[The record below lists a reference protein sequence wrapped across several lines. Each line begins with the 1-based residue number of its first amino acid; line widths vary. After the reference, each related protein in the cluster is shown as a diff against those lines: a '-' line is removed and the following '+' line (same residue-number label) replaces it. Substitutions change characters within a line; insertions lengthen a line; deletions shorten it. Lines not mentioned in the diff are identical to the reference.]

1 MHGQFTTIQA
11 VSIGAL
17 GTIVVL
23 LGALG
28 ATDVLRQPRWA
39 WKKAERSRPLFL
51 AVTVGLPLIGLAL
64 YIFLARPRVA
74 PISRAGLGSVL
85 PLDGVGSPARTS
97 VTASTR
103 HVVTAG
109 EHSHSVAYTAFGA
122 VSPPAVYTAFGAVSP
137 PVAYTAFG
145 AMSPPVMPSRPA
157 ADLSELPSP
166 FPFPGAGDTGTGWAR
181 RGGPGGDPE
190 GHPGRDAATEPAAVP
205 SGAAMRTPSGPARPS
220 RPQPKVV
227 MQQLH
232 ASPPVTAPH
241 SGERKPSA
249 PPGWK
254 ADPAGRHQFRYWDG
268 FRWTDSVADSGSRST
283 DPVRL

>member
-1 MHGQFTTIQA
+1 MTGQFTTIQGIS
-11 VSIGAL
+11 VGAL

-23 LGALG
+23 LAALG
-28 ATDVLRQPRWA
+28 ATDILRQPRWA
-39 WKKAERSRPLFL
+39 WKKAGRSRLLFL
-51 AVTVGLPLIGLAL
+51 AVAVGIPLVGLGL
-64 YIFLARPRVA
+64 YVFLARPRVT
-74 PISRAGLGSVL
+74 PISQAGLGSVL
-85 PLDGVGSPARTS
+85 PLDGVGSPTRTS
-97 VTASTR
+97 ATASTR

-109 EHSHSVAYTAFGA
+109 EHGHSVAYTAFGA

-157 ADLSELPSP
+157 VDLSQLPSP
-166 FPFPGAGDTGTGWAR
+166 FPFPGAGGTGAERAAR
-181 RGGPGGDPE
+181 ERGDVRTPA
-190 GHPGRDAATEPAAVP
+190 GHATPVSAGMSSSPAV
-205 SGAAMRTPSGPARPS
+205 RTPSGPSRPSRPS

-227 MQQLH
+227 MQELH
-232 ASPPVTAPH
+232 ASPPVTAPRR
-241 SGERKPSA
+241 GERKPTA

-254 ADPAGRHQFRYWDG
+254 VDPAGRHQFRYWDG

>member
-11 VSIGAL
+11 VSVGAL

-39 WKKAERSRPLFL
+39 WKKAERSRLLFL
-51 AVTVGLPLIGLAL
+51 VVTVGLPLVGLAL
-64 YIFLARPRVA
+64 YIFLARPKVA
-74 PISRAGLGSVL
+74 PISHAGLGSVL
-85 PLDGVGSPARTS
+85 PLDGVGSPTRTS
-97 VTASTR
+97 ATASTR

-109 EHSHSVAYTAFGA
+109 EHSHSVA
-122 VSPPAVYTAFGAVSP
+122 YTAFGAVSP

-157 ADLSELPSP
+157 VDLSELPSP
-166 FPFPGAGDTGTGWAR
+166 SPFPGAGDTGTGWAP
-181 RGGPGGDPE
+181 RGRPD
-190 GHPGRDAATEPAAVP
+190 GHPGREAGTDPAVVP
-205 SGAAMRTPSGPARPS
+205 SGAAVRTPSGPARPS

-232 ASPPVTAPH
+232 ASPPVTAPR
-241 SGERKPSA
+241 GGDRKPTA

>member
-11 VSIGAL
+11 VSVGAL

-39 WKKAERSRPLFL
+39 WKKAERSRLLFL
-51 AVTVGLPLIGLAL
+51 VVTVGLPLVGLAL
-64 YIFLARPRVA
+64 YIFLARPKVA
-74 PISRAGLGSVL
+74 PISHAGLGSVL
-85 PLDGVGSPARTS
+85 PLDGVGSPTRTS
-97 VTASTR
+97 ATASTR

-122 VSPPAVYTAFGAVSP
+122 VSPPVAYTAFGAVSP

-157 ADLSELPSP
+157 VDLSELPSP
-166 FPFPGAGDTGTGWAR
+166 SPFPGAGDTGTGWAP
-181 RGGPGGDPE
+181 RGRPD
-190 GHPGRDAATEPAAVP
+190 GHPGREAGTDPAVVP
-205 SGAAMRTPSGPARPS
+205 SGAAVRTPSGPARPS

-232 ASPPVTAPH
+232 ASPPVTAPR
-241 SGERKPSA
+241 GGDRKPTA